1 MDGNF
6 KKEVIDRSLED
17 IKVDLDEEFDRNF
30 QRQAFFDEK
39 QWSERKYDD
48 GVGTL
53 MQRTGGLRGSVR

>member
-30 QRQAFFDEK
+30 QR
-39 QWSERKYDD
+39 
-48 GVGTL
+48 
-53 MQRTGGLRGSVR
+53 